1 MQDKLRGAL
10 RDIDAGL
17 DLGTS
22 RQTVG
27 AFLDRWLED
36 VAKPTVRPK
45 THHSYAQL
53 VRLHLKPTLG
63 HNELAKLT
71 P

>member
-1 MQDKLRGAL
+1 VQDKLRGAL